1 LTGGAGVDVVY
12 DPVGGPATEQ
22 ALRSTKWDGRLLVI
36 GFAAGEIPSIPLN
49 LPLVKGNSIV
59 GVFWG
64 RHLSEDP
71 AGEAA
76 NFKTIMQWVSEG
88 TLRPVVTK
96 SFPLDQGADALRWVA
111 ERKAL
116 GRVIVA
122 P

>member
-1 LTGGAGVDVVY
+1 M
-12 DPVGGPATEQ
+12 TEE
-22 ALRSTKWDGRLLVI
+22 ALRSTKWNGRLLVI
-36 GFAAGEIPSIPLN
+36 GFAAGKIPSIPLN

-64 RHLSEDP
+64 RHVSEDP
-71 AGEAA
+71 VAERA
-76 NFKTIMQWVSEG
+76 NFATILGWLNDGS
-88 TLRPVVTK
+88 LRPVISE
-96 SFPLDQGADALRWVA
+96 SFSLEKAADAIRWVA

>member
-1 LTGGAGVDVVY
+1 
-12 DPVGGPATEQ
+12 
-22 ALRSTKWDGRLLVI
+22 
-36 GFAAGEIPSIPLN
+36 
-49 LPLVKGNSIV
+49 
-59 GVFWG
+59 VFWG